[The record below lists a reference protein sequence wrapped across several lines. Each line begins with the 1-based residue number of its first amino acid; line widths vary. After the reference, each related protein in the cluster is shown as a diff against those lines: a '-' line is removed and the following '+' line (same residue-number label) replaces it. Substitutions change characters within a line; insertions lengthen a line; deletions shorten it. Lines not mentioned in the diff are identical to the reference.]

1 MMFRQIG
8 EHYRSNGL
16 HLQWYLQKERPEIRL
31 GSIPEAG
38 ARRRGITVASTKALI
53 KPELLGWARN
63 HARVTLDD
71 AANAANVAPET
82 LRAWEAE
89 AGVERPTV
97 SQLRCLAAKY
107 HFPLAVF
114 YLPKPPADFSPL
126 RDFRRLPDATDRTIS
141 AELAQQIRSAHERR
155 ELALELHEDLNEP
168 VRPFRL
174 KASLADAPE
183 SVGEEVR
190 RFLGVNDVDQRK
202 AARTDRAFD
211 FWRRKL
217 EEKDILVFVVSGA
230 QGLDLKEMRGFAIA
244 RNQIPVIVVNGRDSH
259 GGKCYTLLHELAH
272 VLLGESA
279 LTNGDGGTAEEK
291 KIERF
296 CDAVS
301 AAALMP
307 RDLMLSIPQV
317 KPSGERKW
325 NDDELRSLANT
336 IGVSREAF
344 LLRLVTL
351 RRTSWDFYMAW
362 RRKFKDEYEAA
373 AVLRAAVPKKPIA
386 IKRSILLMSWNGRG
400 FTRLVL
406 RSYYDQRITLN
417 DVSSYLGA
425 KVKHIPALERATF
438 QPAE

>member
-1 MMFRQIG
+1 M
-8 EHYRSNGL
+8 
-16 HLQWYLQKERPEIRL
+16 
-31 GSIPEAG
+31 AG
-38 ARRRGITVASTKALI
+38 TKALI
-53 KPELLGWARN
+53 KAELLGWARDR
-63 HARVTLDD
+63 AKVTVDD
-71 AANAANVAPET
+71 AAKAVNVAPET
-82 LRAWEAE
+82 LKAWEAGDE
-89 AGVERPTV
+89 TPTV
-97 SQLRCLAAKY
+97 SQLRNLAGKY

-114 YLPKPPADFSPL
+114 YLPKPPADFTPL

-141 AELAQQIRSAHERR
+141 AELARQIRSAHERR
-155 ELALELHEDLNEP
+155 ELALEIHEDLSEP

-190 RFLGVNDVDQRK
+190 RFLGVNDADQRK
-202 AARTDRAFD
+202 AAREDRAFD

-217 EEKDILVFVVSGA
+217 EEKDVLVFVASGA
-230 QGLDLKEMRGFAIA
+230 QGVDLEEMRGFAIA
-244 RNQIPVIVVNGRDSH
+244 RNQIPVIVINGRDYSQ

-279 LTNGDGGTAEEK
+279 LTNWDGGTAEEQ

-296 CDAVS
+296 CDAV
-301 AAALMP
+301 AAGALMP

-317 KPSGERKW
+317 KPAGERKW
-325 NDDELRSLANT
+325 NDDELRGLANA

-351 RRTSWDFYMAW
+351 RRASWDFYMAR

-373 AVLRAAVPKKPIA
+373 AALKAAAPKKPVA